1 MLYCQGTQLQHLPQS
16 LPELIHYKEKK
27 IMTIIV
33 VKEIIANI
41 SIRNSLYKSNEKN
54 DNLFNSL
61 LFPYQYTNF

>member
-27 IMTIIV
+27 IMAIIV
-33 VKEIIANI
+33 VEEIIANI

-54 DNLFNSL
+54 DI
-61 LFPYQYTNF
+61 